1 MRRAERGGL
10 SNLRDGIPGR
20 TIFGASPIYNLGQA
34 SRYNCDMGLSD
45 SGRDSYLSPMLPIS
59 YLATLLIK
67 HQPCNGGAAETG
79 CWGIARAWIVFGIK
93 SDGAGMEQAW
103 SRQGEGREKA

>member
-1 MRRAERGGL
+1 M
-10 SNLRDGIPGR
+10 
-20 TIFGASPIYNLGQA
+20 GAL
-34 SRYNCDMGLSD
+34 RYNCDMGLVGL
-45 SGRDSYLSPMLPIS
+45 GRDSYLSPMLPIS

-93 SDGAGMEQAW
+93 SDGAGMEQAGR
-103 SRQGEGREKA
+103 RQGEGREKA